1 MDDVEAKLPWI
12 VVLGPVVVS
21 VIPLK
26 VRPGAEE
33 VTVALPPS
41 PANVPEI
48 TKEPE
53 APVPK

>member
-1 MDDVEAKLPWI
+1 VEVKLPWI

-21 VIPLK
+21 VTLLK
-26 VRPGAEE
+26 VRPGAVE

-41 PANVPEI
+41 PAKVPEI
-48 TKEPE
+48 TKEPD